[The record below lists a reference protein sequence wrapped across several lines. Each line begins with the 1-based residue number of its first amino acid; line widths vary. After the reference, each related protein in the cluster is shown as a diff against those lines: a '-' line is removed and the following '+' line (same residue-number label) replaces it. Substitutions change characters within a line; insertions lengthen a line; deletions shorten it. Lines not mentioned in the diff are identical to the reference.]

1 MILSTSRMHV
11 RDLSRPV
18 AVYVTSMQKMTA
30 LQSFTFILWTCIFIT
45 YLSNSLW
52 KDGSNILHK
61 FPKTIITT

>member
-30 LQSFTFILWTCIFIT
+30 YRVLPLFYGHVFL
-45 YLSNSLW
+45 
-52 KDGSNILHK
+52 
-61 FPKTIITT
+61 

>member
-11 RDLSRPV
+11 RDFSRPV
-18 AVYVTSMQKMTA
+18 AVYVTNMQKITA

-45 YLSNSLW
+45 YLNNSFW
-52 KDGSNILHK
+52 KHVSNILHK